1 MFIIWGKKIVSR
13 KLGYIADFCQ
23 ICRQSQPFIL
33 KRVGSAGHIYYISF
47 SSGDLVGFERTCQ
60 KCKNSFAAEPTHYAT
75 VAKKSGEVEALAALT
90 YPNLGEV
97 MKTQLALEEKI
108 QSDAASFSPDER
120 QALILERMLSYAGK
134 VEQRF
139 ASTHLDKEIGI
150 AIIAAV
156 LLMIFGPELVSH
168 FQSEEA
174 PLTTP
179 YFGILGLLLVGWQI
193 AVSGRRFMNRH
204 VLPHLAK
211 ALHPLTPSD
220 AELEQAVTELKRR
233 QLKIGKKLN
242 LMDLRRH
249 LGSPSVVR
257 H

>member
-1 MFIIWGKKIVSR
+1 M
-13 KLGYIADFCQ
+13 
-23 ICRQSQPFIL
+23 
-33 KRVGSAGHIYYISF
+33 KRIGSAGHIYYISF

-60 KCKNSFAAEPTHYAT
+60 KCRNSFIAEPALYAT
-75 VAKKSGEVEALAALT
+75 VSKKSGEVEALAALT

-139 ASTHLDKEIGI
+139 AATHLDKEICF

-156 LLMIFGPELVSH
+156 LIMIFVPELISH
-168 FQSEEA
+168 FQSEDA

-179 YFGILGLLLVGWQI
+179 FFGVLGLILIGWQI
-193 AVSGRRFMNRH
+193 AVSGRRFMNRQ

-211 ALHPLTPSD
+211 ALFPLTPSD
-220 AELEQAVTELKRR
+220 VELEQAVTELRRR

-242 LMDLRRH
+242 LPDLRRH
-249 LGSPSVVR
+249 LGSPP
-257 H
+257 HPPTPP